1 MDRAI
6 QYLKDR
12 IQGVNLNNPKAN
24 RGCRLLYHYTDRL
37 PDILNVSW
45 RVIVMVMGRESK
57 DSPHGTAKL
66 MFTAITMGEEV
77 AALLDMG
84 KLYPEDHIK
93 IGVLVLE
100 ALMNAEDYVFILRD
114 PSWKGHKLKAPMII
128 TSGSKTPDIE
138 AIPGLE
144 LERKYS
150 RMPIPAVSGP
160 IQGNNR
166 TLMKNYG
173 PGKEK
178 AFQRLLKDDPAFIRM
193 VNNLQQTGWMINREV
208 LDLVEPI
215 ISQKELMDTK
225 GHERGSADW
234 LLAESH
240 NGKVNSEKALMADA
254 LVLRDWDVFYK
265 YVNLD
270 FRGRVYYD
278 YKHFHYQS
286 TDLARGLML
295 FSEAKPVD
303 KYWLAVHTAAS
314 YNASYSI
321 DELPDWCEADYRTF
335 LESQGLTDISVDK
348 MTLNDRVNWTNA
360 HMDELLD
367 YSERILSDGL
377 LGGLPDCEKPISFL
391 ACCLEWL
398 KISHD
403 PDYHS
408 RLPIPVDGANNGWQH
423 LGAMSKDTQTGD
435 LVGLVPHE
443 IPYDF
448 YVKTA
453 QKLKEM
459 MPEWFEERQMPM
471 KHIRKGI
478 AKRGSMTKAYS
489 AGAKAIAENM
499 WADVVKE
506 DFHNT
511 YNISEDDCMELS
523 LKLIDAI
530 KDVCP
535 GPLQTMKYLQDL
547 ASHELGTTKGT
558 KIQWTTPSGFP
569 VTQEYLLEKE
579 IKMGCT
585 IAPPKGTLFSH
596 PLGKSIKVDGK
607 IVGYNGNINL
617 TGIAYIDGVPKRQKA
632 ASAISPNFVHSM
644 DASHMALVVADW
656 EGSFGAVHD
665 SFSTHSCDVE
675 ALLQQTKVSF
685 MDMYNTENFFEYMK
699 AAILTHP
706 ESFEDNQPELGT
718 LNIQEVEN
726 SDFFFA

>member
-6 QYLKDR
+6 QYLKER

-45 RVIVMVMGRESK
+45 RVIVMVMGRENK
-57 DSPHGTAKL
+57 ESPVGTAKL

-77 AALLDMG
+77 EQLLDLG

-93 IGVLVLE
+93 IGVLILE
-100 ALMNAEDYVFILRD
+100 ALMNAEDYVFIMRD
-114 PSWKGHKLKAPMII
+114 PHWKGHKLKAPMII
-128 TSGSKTPDIE
+128 ISGAKTPDIE
-138 AIPGLE
+138 AIPGLD
-144 LERKYS
+144 LDRKYS
-150 RMPIPAVSGP
+150 KMPIPAVSGP
-160 IQGNNR
+160 VQGNNR
-166 TLMKNYG
+166 VLMKNYG

-193 VNNLQQTGWMINREV
+193 VNRLQQTAWVINKEV
-208 LDLVEPI
+208 LDLVWPI
-215 ISQKELMDTK
+215 IAAKETIPMD
-225 GHERGSADW
+225 GLERGGPDW

-240 NGKVNSEKALMADA
+240 NGKVNAEKAIVADA
-254 LVLRDWDVFYK
+254 LGLRDWDVFYK

-278 YKHFHYQS
+278 YKHFHFQS
-286 TDLARGLML
+286 MDLARGVMM
-295 FSEAKPVD
+295 FKEAKPVD

-367 YSERILSDGL
+367 FAERTLSNGL
-377 LGGLPDCEKPISFL
+377 LGGLPDCEKPVSFL

-398 KISHD
+398 KLAD
-403 PDYHS
+403 NPDHLS
-408 RLPIPVDGANNGWQH
+408 QLPIPVDGANNGWQH

-435 LVGLVPHE
+435 LVGLVPHQ

-453 QKLKEM
+453 QKLKEK
-459 MPEWFEERQMPM
+459 MPEWFEEKQMPM
-471 KHIRKGI
+471 KHIRKAI

-499 WADVVKE
+499 WADVVKD
-506 DFHNT
+506 DFHNR
-511 YNISEDDCMELS
+511 YNITMDDCEMLS
-523 LKLIDAI
+523 VKLIEAI
-530 KDVCP
+530 KEVCP
-535 GPLQTMKYLQDL
+535 GPLKTMKYLQDL
-547 ASHELGTTKGT
+547 ASHELNTTKGT
-558 KIQWTTPSGFP
+558 KIKWTTPSGFP
-569 VTQEYLLEKE
+569 VSQEYLLEKE
-579 IKMGCT
+579 IRMQCT
-585 IAPPKGTLFSH
+585 LSPPKGTLFAH
-596 PLGKSIKVDGK
+596 PLGKAVRVNGDV
-607 IVGYNGNINL
+607 VGYNGVFNL
-617 TGIAYIDGVPKRQKA
+617 SGIAYLEGIPKRQKA

-656 EGSFGAVHD
+656 EGDFGAVHD

-675 ALLQQTKVSF
+675 AMLQKTKESF
-685 MDMYNTENFFEYMK
+685 MDMYDTENFFEYMK
-699 AAILTHP
+699 AEILTHP
-706 ESFEDNQPELGT
+706 ESFEGNQPELGT